1 MCLIIIAYQ
10 THPKYKAIIAFNRD
24 ELHKRPTLPLNF
36 WDETP
41 SILGGRDLIGK
52 GSWFAISS
60 NGRIGFITNY
70 RDFNIP
76 QKTNAPSRGL
86 LVSNFLKSENSTQH
100 YLETI
105 KRNGAD
111 YNGFNLVVGDLN
123 QISYY
128 SNLENE
134 VKKIPAGIHAISN
147 HLLNT
152 PWPKV
157 VDSKKM
163 LKEVI
168 SNDSFKVED
177 IFSILANQEIKP
189 DSLLPQTGL
198 TLELE
203 RKVSSN
209 FILDKTYGTRSSS
222 IVLIDYNNK
231 VDFHERT
238 FDSKANVTHN
248 KHKTIVLD

>member
-1 MCLIIIAYQ
+1 MCLILIAYQ

-36 WDETP
+36 WDETS
-41 SILGGRDLIGK
+41 SILGGRDLLGK

-70 RDFNIP
+70 RDLNIP
-76 QKTNAPSRGL
+76 QKTDAPSRGL
-86 LVSNFLKSENSTQH
+86 LVSNFLNTQNNPQD
-100 YLETI
+100 YLEEI
-105 KRNGAD
+105 KQKAAD

-128 SNLENE
+128 SNIENE
-134 VKKIPAGIHAISN
+134 VKKIPAGIHGICN

-177 IFSILANQEIKP
+177 IFSILVDQSIKP
-189 DSLLPQTGL
+189 DNLLPQTGL

-203 RKVSSN
+203 RKNSSI
-209 FILDKTYGTRSSS
+209 FILDETYGTRSSS
-222 IVLIDYNNK
+222 VVLIDYNNK
-231 VDFHERT
+231 VDFYERT
-238 FDSKANVTHN
+238 FNNKANVTHN
-248 KHKTIVLD
+248 EHKTVVLD